1 MTKTLKKRN
10 ETFDFSHQIIFFSV
24 IVGGAQRSTP
34 VSTALGCKWFALSR
48 WIQNSWR
55 HTVEK
60 INGSF
65 IVISIF
71 SSLNPDELRQVATV
85 AAVRFLL

>member
-1 MTKTLKKRN
+1 MTKTLKKKTHN
-10 ETFDFSHQIIFFSV
+10 KTFDFSHQIIFFFSA
-24 IVGGAQRSTP
+24 IVGGA
-34 VSTALGCKWFALSR
+34 TALGCKWFALSR

-65 IVISIF
+65 SIISIF
-71 SSLNPDELRQVATV
+71 SSLNPNELRQVATV